1 MQEPGG
7 GAERGRVPDSQA
19 SGSDLPRPS
28 QGLGGVGPAAEG
40 GRGPRAPAGRRA
52 TQVQSSSV
60 RKGGSVP
67 SPDRG
72 GGCAGLRARRFP
84 APAPA
89 RPSRLRRRAVPL
101 CQPRA
106 RPFGPQAPPRA
117 VYSKGR
123 APPANFSTRGG
134 RQSFVR
140 PSF

>member
-1 MQEPGG
+1 M
-7 GAERGRVPDSQA
+7 
-19 SGSDLPRPS
+19 
-28 QGLGGVGPAAEG
+28 
-40 GRGPRAPAGRRA
+40 
-52 TQVQSSSV
+52 
-60 RKGGSVP
+60 P

-72 GGCAGLRARRFP
+72 GGCAGLRARRVP

-89 RPSRLRRRAVPL
+89 RPSRRRRAVPL

-106 RPFGPQAPPRA
+106 RPFGPQAPPLA

-123 APPANFSTRGG
+123 ACAPANFSTRGR